1 MDSSIENSFESSSL
15 NATLEKEVFDHKPL
29 VAVIDEMVAN
39 ELLKGLDPTQAA
51 RSFVS
56 HMSFALRA
64 GHLCVTPLLP
74 VPSAWWRRQATEEAA
89 IAEQQWEEWNQLIAI
104 GAQELPPELLGKNII
119 KDRDRYYFQRYWT
132 EETRLLHHCHRLI
145 CEGSPF
151 SLDQA
156 LIEKELVSSQ
166 LLPEQKRAIK
176 MVIDHPFSLLAGGPG
191 TGKTYTVGI
200 LLKVL
205 WNCMNEQ
212 ERCSFRIG
220 IAAPTGKAAAQLQSS
235 LSRALE
241 GTAWKDALVAKTL
254 HSMLGINPFS
264 RDKRPRLGFNLL
276 IIDESSMVDAKM
288 MGRLLSSIP
297 SETHILFVG
306 DPDQL
311 PAVDVGSIFS
321 DLIDALGNKGCY
333 TQLKTCLRA
342 ELEGILFFAQAV
354 NSGNTDLALSGL
366 GREGVEFEELDFTYK
381 DLETLQRRFGHFY
394 EYSDDPAKALDEQ
407 RKFCLLSPLR
417 RGMFGVDKLNKHF
430 MERKKNTLSPIII
443 TGNAPDL
450 DLFNGKLGLIS
461 DSGDAFFLKNDGSMR
476 TISSMLLPKYDL
488 AYCLS
493 VHKSQGSE
501 FDEILFV
508 LPPRSEV
515 FGRQILY
522 TGITRAKKK
531 VILWGTKE
539 RMRKI
544 IEFCPQRISGL
555 ATRLQLLIG
564 LTCQNK

>member
-1 MDSSIENSFESSSL
+1 M
-15 NATLEKEVFDHKPL
+15 FDHKPL

-39 ELLKGLDPTQAA
+39 ELLKGLNFTPAA
-51 RSFVS
+51 RSFIS

-64 GHLCVTPLLP
+64 GHLCVTHLFPE
-74 VPSAWWRRQATEEAA
+74 PSELWRRQESDENP
-89 IAEQQWEEWNQLIAI
+89 ISEPQWEEWNKHIAL
-104 GAQELPPELLGKNII
+104 GAQELPAELLGKSII
-119 KDRDRYYFQRYWT
+119 KDHDRYYFQRYWK
-132 EETRLLHHCHRLI
+132 EETQLLLHCHRLI
-145 CEGSPF
+145 SEGKPF
-151 SLDQA
+151 TLDQGSVEA
-156 LIEKELVSSQ
+156 ELASSE

-176 MVIDHPFSLLAGGPG
+176 MVIDHSFSLLAGGPG

-205 WNCMNEQ
+205 WTCMNEH
-212 ERCSFRIG
+212 ERRNFRIG
-220 IAAPTGKAAAQLQSS
+220 IAAPTGKAAAQLQGS

-241 GTAWKDALVAKTL
+241 GTEWKDILVAKTL

-264 RDKRPRLGFNLL
+264 RDKRPRLGFDLL
-276 IIDESSMVDAKM
+276 IIDESSMIDAKM

-311 PAVDVGSIFS
+311 PAVDVGSTFS
-321 DLIDALGNKGCY
+321 DLIDALGSQGCY

-354 NSGNTDLALSGL
+354 NAGNADLAFNGL
-366 GREGVEFEELDFTYK
+366 GREGVEFEELDFTFK
-381 DLETLQRRFGHFY
+381 DLENLQRRFGHFF
-394 EYSDDPAKALDEQ
+394 EYSDDPIKALDEQ
-407 RKFCLLSPLR
+407 KKFCLLSPLR
-417 RGMFGVDKLNKHF
+417 RGMFGFEKLNKYF

-450 DLFNGKLGLIS
+450 DLFNGKLGLMS
-461 DSGDAFFLKNDGSMR
+461 DGGDAFFLKNDGSMR

-501 FDEILFV
+501 FNEILFV
-508 LPPRSEV
+508 LPPRAEV

-539 RMRKI
+539 RMQKI
-544 IEFCPQRISGL
+544 IEYCPQRISGL
-555 ATRLQLLIG
+555 ATRLQQLIG